1 MVIRYDFD
9 QIEEEIEV
17 REQEAENARA
27 VQKVLEWA
35 RNVCGALACVLAT
48 GLDRGN
54 WMLAFLLL
62 MVMVLAAITCHVLSL
77 GWKDV
82 ADEFEGVDYP
92 WERR

>member
-1 MVIRYDFD
+1 MRTERL
-9 QIEEEIEV
+9 EEDLYV
-17 REQEAENARA
+17 MEQEAENARS
-27 VQKVLEWA
+27 VQKVLEWM
-35 RNVCGALACVLAT
+35 RNVFVFAACILAT

-62 MVMVLAAITCHVLSL
+62 MVMVLAAITCHMLSL

-82 ADEFEGVDYP
+82 ADEFEGVDP